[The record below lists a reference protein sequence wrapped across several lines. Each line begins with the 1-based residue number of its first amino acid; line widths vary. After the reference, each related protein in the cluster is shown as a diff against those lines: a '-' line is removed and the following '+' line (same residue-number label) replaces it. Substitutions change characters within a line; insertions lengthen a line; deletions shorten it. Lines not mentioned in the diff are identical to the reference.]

1 MSKTWSVTGWR
12 VGWVIAPAD
21 LTVGVR
27 RVHDFLTVGAA
38 APLQHAAVAGLTLGD
53 AYFERLLADYR
64 ERRDVLLP
72 ALEAAGFRVHRPAG
86 AYYAM
91 TDIRDITDDDDV
103 AFAQRLIAD
112 PGVAAVPGSSFF
124 SRPSLGRTKL
134 RFAFPK
140 RVETLRAAAD
150 RLSTLAGARTAV

>member
-1 MSKTWSVTGWR
+1 MDQL
-12 VGWVIAPAD
+12 APC
-21 LTVGVR
+21 
-27 RVHDFLTVGAA
+27 VGA
-38 APLQHAAVAGLTLGD
+38 V
-53 AYFERLLADYR
+53 R

-91 TDIRDITDDDDV
+91 TDIRDLTTLDDV
-103 AFAQRLIAD
+103 AFARRLIAD

-124 SRPSLGRTKL
+124 SRPELGRTKL

-140 RVETLRAAAD
+140 RLETLRAAAD
-150 RLSTLAGARTAV
+150 RLAAIRAAV